1 MATVFKVFSRWV
13 CGKLEVDK
21 FDEDDNND
29 DDDDVCVRACVYLGV
44 SVT

>member
-1 MATVFKVFSRWV
+1 MDT
-13 CGKLEVDK
+13 